1 MMIPKVINETG
12 KTMYSDDTY
21 VKQYVVHA
29 PEWDIYLPDEDG
41 YVAIDTNGEVTSKK
55 IDHFVISESTRVGY
69 LETLV
74 FACDEEGKVDHMI
87 EIAGGRDY
95 TADEVLTS
103 FALIM
108 MEAGYDTV

>member
-1 MMIPKVINETG
+1 MMIPKVINEAE
-12 KTMYSDDTY
+12 KTVYPDDTY
-21 VKQYVVHA
+21 IKQYVVHA
-29 PEWDIYLPDEDG
+29 PEWGLYIDRDG
-41 YVAIDTNGEVTSKK
+41 YPSNHGSLIGGATK
-55 IDHFVISESTRVGY
+55 INHFVISESTRVGY

-74 FACDEEGKVDHMI
+74 FACNEEGKVDPMV

-108 MEAGYDTV
+108 MEAGYDTI

>member
-1 MMIPKVINETG
+1 MIPKVINEAEKQEYPDG
-12 KTMYSDDTY
+12 SY

-29 PEWDIYLPDEDG
+29 PEWDVFIDSGGSRED
-41 YVAIDTNGEVTSKK
+41 DK
-55 IDHFVISESTRVGY
+55 INHFIISESTRMGY

-74 FACDEEGKVDHMI
+74 FPCDDQGVVDSMI
-87 EIAGGRDY
+87 EVAGGRDY
-95 TADEVLTS
+95 TADQILTS

>member
-1 MMIPKVINETG
+1 MIPKIINEAE
-12 KTMYSDDTY
+12 KTVYSDGTY
-21 VKQYVVHA
+21 IKQYVVHA
-29 PEWDIYLPDEDG
+29 PEWGLYLDSDG
-41 YVAIDTNGEVTSKK
+41 YPSNHGSLIGGATK
-55 IDHFVISESTRVGY
+55 INHFIISESTRVGY

-74 FACDEEGKVDHMI
+74 FPSDKEGKAIKMI

>member
-12 KTMYSDDTY
+12 KMEYPDGTY

-29 PEWDIYLPDEDG
+29 PEWKVVLDHGGIRKDE
-41 YVAIDTNGEVTSKK
+41 K

-74 FACDEEGKVDHMI
+74 FACNEEGKVDNMI

-95 TADEVLTS
+95 TADQILTS
-103 FALIM
+103 FATIM
-108 MEAGYDTV
+108 MEAGYDPV

>member
-1 MMIPKVINETG
+1 MMIPNIINEAEKQEYPDG
-12 KTMYSDDTY
+12 SYI
-21 VKQYVVHA
+21 KQYVVHA
-29 PEWDIYLPDEDG
+29 PEWGLYLDRDG
-41 YVAIDTNGEVTSKK
+41 YPSNHGSLIGGATK
-55 IDHFVISESTRVGY
+55 INHFIISESTRVGY

-74 FACDEEGKVDHMI
+74 FACSEEGKVGRMV

-95 TADEVLTS
+95 TADEVLAS

>member
-1 MMIPKVINETG
+1 MMIPKVINEAEKQEYPDG
-12 KTMYSDDTY
+12 TY
-21 VKQYVVHA
+21 IKQYVVHA
-29 PEWDIYLPDEDG
+29 PEWDIYQSNLSGFDG
-41 YVAIDTNGEVTSKK
+41 ADKK
-55 IDHFVISESTRVGY
+55 VNHFIISESTRMGY

-74 FACDEEGKVDHMI
+74 FPCNEKGEVQRMI
-87 EIAGGRDY
+87 DIAGGRDY

>member
-12 KTMYSDDTY
+12 KVWDDDGTY

-29 PEWDIYLPDEDG
+29 PEWGLYLDEEG
-41 YVAIDTNGEVTSKK
+41 HVTRPLLSSTK
-55 IDHFVISESTRVGY
+55 INHFIISESTRMGY

-74 FACDEEGKVDHMI
+74 FPCNEEGVVQRMI

-95 TADEVLTS
+95 TADQILTS
-103 FALIM
+103 FATIM
-108 MEAGYDTV
+108 MEAGYDPV

>member
-29 PEWDIYLPDEDG
+29 PEWDLYFSSG
-41 YVAIDTNGEVTSKK
+41 VK
-55 IDHFVISESTRVGY
+55 IDHFVISESTRMGY

-74 FACDEEGKVDHMI
+74 FPCDEEGKVKHMV

-95 TADEVLTS
+95 TADEVLTC
-103 FALIM
+103 FALVM
-108 MEAGYDTV
+108 KEMGYDTV

>member
-1 MMIPKVINETG
+1 MMIPKIINETE
-12 KTMYSDDTY
+12 KQEYSDGSY
-21 VKQYVVHA
+21 IKQYVVHA

-41 YVAIDTNGEVTSKK
+41 YVAIDMTGEVTSKK
-55 IDHFVISESTRVGY
+55 IDHFIISESTRMGY
-69 LETLV
+69 LETFV
-74 FACDEEGKVDHMI
+74 FACNDQGIVENMI

-95 TADEVLTS
+95 TADQVLAS

>member
-1 MMIPKVINETG
+1 MMIPKVINETEKKVYEDG
-12 KTMYSDDTY
+12 TY
-21 VKQYVVHA
+21 IKQYVVHA
-29 PEWDIYLPDEDG
+29 PEWDLYQTDEDG
-41 YVAIDTNGEVTSKK
+41 NITSDK
-55 IDHFVISESTRVGY
+55 IDYFIISESTRMGY

-74 FACDEEGKVDHMI
+74 FPCNEEGKVEYMR
-87 EIAGGRDY
+87 EIAGGRAY